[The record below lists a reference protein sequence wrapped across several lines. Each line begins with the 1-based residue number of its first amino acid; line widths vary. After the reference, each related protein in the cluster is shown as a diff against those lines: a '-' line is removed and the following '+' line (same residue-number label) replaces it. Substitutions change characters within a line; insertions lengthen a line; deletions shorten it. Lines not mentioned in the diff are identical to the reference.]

1 MIMKIS
7 AIVLIAVIAGVAVTG
22 VLGFSMIPW
31 LRKLKFG
38 GTVLDSEDN
47 KLAVPTMGG
56 LMIII
61 GTCSAILLAVL
72 TDKIS
77 GGSIVEKAA
86 NMVIEQNQIPPT
98 TYTFDTV
105 RSHISFDEQ
114 VELLKAYGIGFVSF
128 LTHIRT
134 IFLCII
140 IL

>member
-38 GTVLDSEDN
+38 GTVLDSKDN

-61 GTCSAILLAVL
+61 GTCFAILLAVAL
-72 TDKIS
+72 
-77 GGSIVEKAA
+77 VYW
-86 NMVIEQNQIPPT
+86 QNGCKFMSSV
-98 TYTFDTV
+98 YT
-105 RSHISFDEQ
+105 
-114 VELLKAYGIGFVSF
+114 L
-128 LTHIRT
+128 
-134 IFLCII
+134 
-140 IL
+140 